1 MNRDRSDTTGLTESK
16 SGLVIDIEE
25 LDTSIDNMSS
35 RNRSSE
41 NIEEIRL
48 NSIDG
53 NTPKDYKFKVNEKFI
68 LLLLLTLSCGGF

>member
-1 MNRDRSDTTGLTESK
+1 MNTDRSDTTGLTESK

-25 LDTSIDNMSS
+25 LDTSIDNMSR

-41 NIEEIRL
+41 NIEELIF

-53 NTPKDYKFKVNEKFI
+53 NTP
-68 LLLLLTLSCGGF
+68 